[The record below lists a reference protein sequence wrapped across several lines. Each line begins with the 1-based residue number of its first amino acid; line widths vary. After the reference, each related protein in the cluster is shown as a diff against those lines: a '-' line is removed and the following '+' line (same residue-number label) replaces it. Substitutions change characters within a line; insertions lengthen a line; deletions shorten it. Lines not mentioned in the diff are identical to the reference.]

1 MALCPNCNGVIP
13 VGVDYAGYSLGNLV
27 NYCSKICIEQVSD
40 QELTPS
46 FEQSTPTMVVRK
58 PREIV
63 TNAAGL
69 NPADVMLST
78 SDTLPGMVII
88 KNKGVADVVIVLRQT
103 TAPHSPSGF
112 RYQTLIK
119 DSAHSKQLSQVKLEA
134 IEELKLKAYAM
145 GANCVSSIRIEIAQ
159 VSASEV
165 SISAYGTASVAI
177 EKKVLWLKKDQPS

>member
-13 VGVDYAGYSLGNLV
+13 VGLDYVGYSLGNPV
-27 NYCSKICIEQVSD
+27 NYCSKTCIEQVLD

-58 PREIV
+58 PRKIV

-69 NPADVMLST
+69 SPADVMLST
-78 SDTLPGMVII
+78 SDALPGMVIT
-88 KNKGVADVVIVLRQT
+88 KNKGIADVVIVLKQT
-103 TAPHSPSGF
+103 TAPHSSSGF
-112 RYQTLIK
+112 RDQTLIK
-119 DSAHSKQLSQVKLEA
+119 DSAYSKKLSQVKLDA

-165 SISAYGTASVAI
+165 SISAYGTAAVAI
-177 EKKVLWLKKDQPS
+177 EKKALWSKKDPPS